1 MSTRLRKREEKI
13 EQIIECL
20 KEESAKG
27 TPIIV
32 EGKNDTETL
41 RALCVE
47 GKIISAKTGGKSR
60 LDVISEI
67 EKTGTREVILLLD
80 FDKRGREWTD
90 MLKQLLEKAKIK
102 TNLTFWNGLLRLAGR
117 ELKDIEGLAAYMQTL
132 KRKIGETRVFR
143 STSTRP

>member
-1 MSTRLRKREEKI
+1 LSTRLRKREEKI

-80 FDKRGREWTD
+80 FDKRGKEWTD

-132 KRKIGETRVFR
+132 KRKIGET
-143 STSTRP
+143 

>member
-1 MSTRLRKREEKI
+1 MSTRLRDRKDQI
-13 EQIIECL
+13 EQILESL

-41 RALCVE
+41 RTLCVE

-67 EKTGTREVILLLD
+67 EKTGAREVILLLD

-90 MLKQLLEKAKIK
+90 VLKKHLEKAKIK
-102 TNLTFWNGLLRLAGR
+102 TDLTFWNGLLRFAGR

-132 KRKIGETRVFR
+132 KKKIGEE
-143 STSTRP
+143 

>member
-80 FDKRGREWTD
+80 FDKRGKEWTD

-132 KRKIGETRVFR
+132 KRKIGET
-143 STSTRP
+143 

>member
-1 MSTRLRKREEKI
+1 LSTRLRKREEKI
-13 EQIIECL
+13 EQIIECM

-80 FDKRGREWTD
+80 FDKRGREWTN

-102 TNLTFWNGLLRLAGR
+102 TNLAFWNRLLRLAGR

-132 KRKIGETRVFR
+132 KRKIGET
-143 STSTRP
+143 

>member
-13 EQIIECL
+13 EQIIECM

-80 FDKRGREWTD
+80 FDKRGREWTN

-102 TNLTFWNGLLRLAGR
+102 TNLAFWNRLLRLAGR

-132 KRKIGETRVFR
+132 KRKIGET
-143 STSTRP
+143 